1 MLESQEILPEKVFE
15 VGTWSIQKHNKIL
28 LRFELLDIS
37 FFYFLQ
43 IGILFE
49 YKVSSEPIDLNH
61 SRAKIRLSRSLHLNP
76 PSPVTSLTR
85 LYVYVDWLEI
95 LGGNMLYVIS
105 INIPQLQVRNLKVF
119 YCKRFNE
126 VVLRNGIC
134 GEKSSNKRGI

>member
-1 MLESQEILPEKVFE
+1 MLELYEILPEKVFE

-85 LYVYVDWLEI
+85 LYVYVDWVEI
-95 LGGNMLYVIS
+95 CFM
-105 INIPQLQVRNLKVF
+105 
-119 YCKRFNE
+119 
-126 VVLRNGIC
+126 
-134 GEKSSNKRGI
+134 